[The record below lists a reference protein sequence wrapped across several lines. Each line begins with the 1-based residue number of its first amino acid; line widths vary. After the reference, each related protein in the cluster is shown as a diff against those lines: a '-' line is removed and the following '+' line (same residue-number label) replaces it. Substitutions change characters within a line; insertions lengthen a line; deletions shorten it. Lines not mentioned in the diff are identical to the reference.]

1 MKELRWSVWEAKR
14 EEEKREE
21 RLSNKTNNKI
31 VFFDSQL
38 EAKKWAMNN
47 IKWIRVW
54 SIKNIHHH
62 SSKILS
68 LIYLERYLM
77 IIVEIFKFFRQ

>member
-1 MKELRWSVWEAKR
+1 MKELRWSVWEDREDRRKR
-14 EEEKREE
+14 ELK

-47 IKWIRVW
+47 IKWIRVR
-54 SIKNIHHH
+54 
-62 SSKILS
+62 
-68 LIYLERYLM
+68 EA
-77 IIVEIFKFFRQ
+77 